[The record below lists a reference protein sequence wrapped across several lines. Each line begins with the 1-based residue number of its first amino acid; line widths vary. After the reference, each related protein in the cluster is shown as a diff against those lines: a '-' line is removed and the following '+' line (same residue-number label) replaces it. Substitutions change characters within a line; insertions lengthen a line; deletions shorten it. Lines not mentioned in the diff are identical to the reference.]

1 MCCSEAEHAKE
12 GGPGLLVA
20 GGEGVPFFQAGPGS
34 RRGSDWCRSIPGRT
48 PAHLCAGEGGLA
60 ARPYPGCARA
70 NCRKLE
76 RSRRQPS
83 RALLASD
90 RAGLVP
96 SAIRVPVPARAR
108 TQWPRHGYR
117 RSHRPWCPN
126 RHESG
131 QALHDNLAADVVSP
145 FRAGRLVRPDGSA
158 VDNRH
163 VKRDPTLMHQLEP
176 TFLDALPG
184 PVDEQLCSQ
193 PPRAK
198 LRGDAAPLGLVLV
211 PSRDC
216 RNGPPQPFR
225 RRLAAR
231 PNLFGRRLPHR
242 STCVH
247 ENLTPTP
254 IHHASNMSALIK
266 LHRA

>member
-1 MCCSEAEHAKE
+1 MRRGGRTGRAPLSRMRSCKLSEARAQSPTTQ
-12 GGPGLLVA
+12 PGTS
-20 GGEGVPFFQAGPGS
+20 GK
-34 RRGSDWCRSIPGRT
+34 R
-48 PAHLCAGEGGLA
+48 
-60 ARPYPGCARA
+60 
-70 NCRKLE
+70 
-76 RSRRQPS
+76 
-83 RALLASD
+83 

>member
-1 MCCSEAEHAKE
+1 MLQRGRARQGRRPRPSRTAWRGHTSF
-12 GGPGLLVA
+12 LLQR
-20 GGEGVPFFQAGPGS
+20 EQGS

-48 PAHLCAGEGGLA
+48 PAQLCRGGRGLGRA
-60 ARPYPGCARA
+60 PLSRDTGCARA

-96 SAIRVPVPARAR
+96 SAIRRCLSRRERERNGPGTAIGDHTGLGAPTATRAARR
-108 TQWPRHGYR
+108 FTTI
-117 RSHRPWCPN
+117 SLPN
-126 RHESG
+126 
-131 QALHDNLAADVVSP
+131 ACP

-176 TFLDALPG
+176 TFLDALLAQWMKALPA
-184 PVDEQLCSQ
+184 
-193 PPRAK
+193 PRAK

-216 RNGPPQPFR
+216 RNGPPQPFGGVLLR
-225 RRLAAR
+225 GPTSSVGGSHTTQLASMKTSH
-231 PNLFGRRLPHR
+231 LLR
-242 STCVH
+242 SIM
-247 ENLTPTP
+247 PQ
-254 IHHASNMSALIK
+254 I
-266 LHRA
+266 